1 MTDQSRFCRVS
12 STGRGKSGR
21 FVEKMRFC
29 YICRMKRILLI
40 ALVVLLASCTA
51 GIKTGDLVFVGIP
64 ADYSLDESEM
74 DGAISAATGSK
85 DALNLIHVAILEVGK
100 DTTWIIDATIK
111 HGVDRHPL
119 DTMLKEFTLKDGSQ
133 PTYIIKRLK
142 NSRNAAQYVE
152 NAKKF
157 LGRPYDVWFSP
168 DNEAMYCSELVRD
181 SYRTPDGDYL
191 FDAKPM
197 NFKNEDGEFP
207 LYWQQLFALIGQ
219 SIPQDEPGTN
229 PQDMSSAPVLKLV
242 SAGL

>member
-1 MTDQSRFCRVS
+1 
-12 STGRGKSGR
+12 
-21 FVEKMRFC
+21 
-29 YICRMKRILLI
+29 MKRYAYLLI
-40 ALVVLLASCTA
+40 VILALAGCKTA
-51 GIKTGDLVFVGIP
+51 DTLRTGDLVFVGIP
-64 ADYSLDESEM
+64 QDYSLDPDSM
-74 DGAISAATGSK
+74 SSAISDATGKGS
-85 DALNLIHVAILEVGK
+85 LNLIHVAIAEVVA

-119 DTMLKEFTLKDGSQ
+119 DTMFKDFTLKDGSQ
-133 PTYIIKRLK
+133 PTYIVKRLK
-142 NSRNAAQYVE
+142 DSRKAAQYVE

-157 LGRPYDVWFSP
+157 IGRPYDVWFSP

-229 PQDMSSAPVLKLV
+229 PQDMSGSPVLKTIPACLPTP
-242 SAGL
+242 SE